1 MEIKLSYVMNVL
13 NGEPFI
19 KYQLDSIYKHAHK
32 IIIVEGAYEKFKHAA
47 TTDGHSTDRTVY
59 IIKDYPDPLKKIIL
73 ITKPGFYDDRL
84 DMCNE
89 FMGRVTGNV
98 IWQVDVDE
106 FYHQEAH
113 DYIKKCFENDENLDR
128 VSFNFYDLFA
138 SPDYYIYG
146 YEALKLT
153 NVNRVHRYTP
163 GDRWLNQRPPLLC
176 NKNGVKKVIN
186 KHMGGDELEKHGHVM
201 FNCTAIYR
209 KQIEDKYKYHS
220 TMWGN
225 VSKPDNYLDAVW
237 DSFKNRYF
245 LSGHKNSITYL
256 KQIDVSVPKE
266 VDKVWQDILKDSN
279 YNGQRRD
286 NTDIERYF
294 NSREY
299 LIYDEIANSI
309 ISFQQSQNYNPFK
322 AFKDLIAIIK
332 KLPYL
337 NKVTKKHAKKVLVN
351 SLIKKFLIFFKNIL
365 YDTTV
370 YRKIINKLG

>member
-1 MEIKLSYVMNVL
+1 MIKISYVMNVL

-19 KYQLDSIYKHAHK
+19 KYQLDSIYNHAHE

-47 TTDGHSTDRTVY
+47 ATDGRSTDRTVY
-59 IIKDYPDPLKKIIL
+59 IIKDYPDSLKKIIL

-89 FMGRVTGNV
+89 FMHRVTGNV

-106 FYHQEAH
+106 FYHQKTH
-113 DYIKKCFENDENLDR
+113 DYIKKCFEDDENLDR

-163 GDRWLNQRPPLLC
+163 GDRWLTQRPPLLC
-176 NKNGVKKVIN
+176 DKNGVKKVIN
-186 KHMGGDELEKHGHVM
+186 KHMGGDKLEKHGYVM
-201 FNCTAIYR
+201 FNCTLFLR
-209 KQIEDKYKYHS
+209 KQIEDKYQYYS
-220 TMWGN
+220 TMSRN
-225 VSKPDNYLDAVW
+225 VSKSDNYLDAVW

-256 KQIDVSVPKE
+256 KQIDVNVPKE
-266 VDKVWQDILKDSN
+266 VDKMWQDVLKDSN
-279 YNGQRRD
+279 YNGQRR
-286 NTDIERYF
+286 NNADIETYF
-294 NSREY
+294 DSREY

-309 ISFQQSQNYNPFK
+309 ISFQQSENYNPFK
-322 AFKDLIAIIK
+322 AFKDLIALIK
-332 KLPYL
+332 KLFYL

-351 SLIKKFLIFFKNIL
+351 SLIKKFLIFFKNICA
-365 YDTTV
+365 V
-370 YRKIINKLG
+370 KL